1 MAYSED
7 YDQDYEREDNDGPVE
22 LCGEIE
28 HTTDRAVLFIP
39 DRASVPTNASEQ
51 VWIPK
56 SLVLSSYASRDQTVI
71 NVPEWFA
78 IDKGLI

>member
-7 YDQDYEREDNDGPVE
+7 YDQEYDDAAEPVE

-28 HTTDRAVLFIP
+28 HTTDRAILFIP
-39 DRASVPTNASEQ
+39 DRASVPSNAPEQ
-51 VWIPK
+51 IWIPK
-56 SLVLSSYASRDQTVI
+56 SLVLSSYASRDQTVV

-78 IDKGLI
+78 VNGGLM